1 MATLVL
7 DNTLYQGYATIA
19 EQNNISVT
27 DAMTEA
33 LRLLKQQ
40 LKKKPSLSLRQRLEK
55 RILELRD
62 LPANWDYA
70 GSPSISSKACDYSQ
84 KVVSSCS
91 EPLLQGLAIFP
102 NTNGCI
108 LMQWKTS
115 KGDACLSILSDR
127 IVYDVNYGEIEK
139 EGVLPLSELPIF
151 LEVLKNIV

>member
-7 DNTLYQGYATIA
+7 DNKLYQGYATIA

-27 DAMTEA
+27 DAMAEA
-33 LRLLKQQ
+33 LRLLKQH

-70 GSPSISSKACDYSQ
+70 GSPSISSEACDYSQ

-91 EPLLQGLAIFP
+91 ESLLQGLA
-102 NTNGCI
+102 

-127 IVYDVNYGEIEK
+127 IVYAVNYGEIEK
-139 EGVLPLSELPIF
+139 EGILPLSELPKF
-151 LEVLKNIV
+151 LEVLKNIA

>member
-1 MATLVL
+1 MLFMKSLLLTQQA
-7 DNTLYQGYATIA
+7 QI
-19 EQNNISVT
+19 
-27 DAMTEA
+27 
-33 LRLLKQQ
+33 LRQLKIVKQ

-70 GSPSISSKACDYSQ
+70 GSPSISSEACDYSQ

-102 NTNGCI
+102 NTNGYI

-115 KGDACLSILSDR
+115 KGDI
-127 IVYDVNYGEIEK
+127 N
-139 EGVLPLSELPIF
+139 
-151 LEVLKNIV
+151 

>member
-27 DAMTEA
+27 DAMAEA

-70 GSPSISSKACDYSQ
+70 GSPSISSEACDYSQ

-91 EPLLQGLAIFP
+91 ESLLQGLAIFT
-102 NTNGCI
+102 NTNGYI

-139 EGVLPLSELPIF
+139 EGILQFSELPKF
-151 LEVLKNIV
+151 LEVLKNIA